1 MANNAESLSRHVP
14 WTQLL
19 PHQGLTYESTTLPAL
34 VDCPLCKNGKLRVYR
49 DFLLNGEWLYC
60 HTCSFAGDTIEFAA
74 AVWGVEVVEAV
85 ERLRREEL
93 LPYDTSEESIDL
105 DLEQI
110 IGLRVRLSEFKK
122 NSIERIARDK
132 TGGLHSLLR
141 YFKIERFVSE
151 PRWQEQGAK
160 LLWAANCRE
169 VENLFHPGSYEVRD
183 RSNRNG
189 KSSVRRGSGPG
200 SRRLFKG
207 EGWDDVL
214 VVPYYD
220 LPGRVCSLLIIGR
233 DANQEGGDVLFRPLN
248 IGGSRRD
255 KRESGVSSLL
265 NLIGKPHKD
274 FGDTLF
280 VIADPLVALW
290 LQLRH
295 LRKNS
300 DPLPIVGSVLDERFS
315 TEHVFDQLPTRQM
328 IFWGPKRDH
337 QLFRQ
342 AVAADGAVS
351 PRSTIAPKQMR
362 CQTGRMPS
370 KIVLNE
376 LAKDAVPWPDALA
389 DELSSLDDLD
399 AQNLLSGLRLAPA
412 EQERISRHDDFD
424 VWSRIDRLNLHAV
437 RRRRAFINNRA
448 IIETAGTW
456 CFEESGEQVCNGTV
470 RVERV
475 VRTDAGRTWY
485 SGWAQVHGTDFRT
498 PFVLDSDRV
507 HKHGLLPCVRDTLH
521 ADAKS
526 ERPLIFNPRIAKDS
540 LNIALQFCEPVS
552 ERGTD
557 RVGWHDDSCCFA
569 FPQFWLGLHGEGAN
583 RAMIFDTGQPAPAA
597 DWERPSSDQL
607 PKDSVP
613 ILSESAAD
621 VALLWAVAAC
631 VAEQL
636 PSGVLFEKRHPVVI
650 AGGSANAGFAVA
662 EALGCLR
669 CPGKSRRTKMT
680 ADDIVDAC
688 ERHGL
693 PALMSIR
700 TWSEAE
706 IEAMCSRRTDSII
719 INGGRHTARSLGTQG
734 RWHVIHSRERV
745 HYIRPEV
752 VNAAQQLMPQYLRH
766 VLQQSP
772 PLTSSYRGETFIQRI
787 FRDMAKWLEEVA
799 LNSAVIQRAET
810 LLTPAGSQSPLEH
823 FMELLQKF
831 VKSDDLSLTSEPV
844 PVTGSS
850 MQLHIDR
857 SNGRLWIPKDCVS
870 RVLSDENAPPI
881 DTQAVTA
888 DMRDCYAFAGEHE
901 TDEVSGWFVAL
912 DDIWSTISPQL
923 QEAEVLATA
932 SS

>member
-19 PHQGLTYESTTLPAL
+19 PHLGLTYESTSLPAM

-49 DFLLNGEWLYC
+49 DFQLNSEWLYC
-60 HTCSFAGDTIEFAA
+60 HTCRFAGDTIEFAA
-74 AVWGVEVVEAV
+74 AVWNVEVVEAV
-85 ERLRREEL
+85 ERLRRDEV
-93 LPYDTSEESIDL
+93 LPHDISEEAIDL
-105 DLEQI
+105 YLDQI
-110 IGLRVRLSEFKK
+110 IGQRERLRGFEN
-122 NSIERIARDK
+122 NSTDRIARDK

-141 YFKIERFVSE
+141 HFKIERFVSE

-160 LLWAANCRE
+160 LVWGANCRE
-169 VENLFHPGSYEVRD
+169 VEDLFHPGSYEVRD

-207 EGWDDVL
+207 EGWGDVL
-214 VVPYYD
+214 IVPYYD

-233 DANQEGGDVLFRPLN
+233 DANQENGDVLFKPLN

-295 LRKNS
+295 LRRNS

-315 TEHVFDQLPTRQM
+315 TEHVFDQLPTRRM

-342 AVAADGAVS
+342 AVTADGAVS
-351 PRSTIAPKQMR
+351 PRVITPKQMR
-362 CQTGRMPS
+362 CQSGGMPS

-376 LAKDAVPWPDALA
+376 LAKDAVPWPDALS
-389 DELSSLDDLD
+389 DELTSLDDFD
-399 AQNLLSGLRLAPA
+399 AQNLLSGLRLTPA

-424 VWSRIDRLNLHAV
+424 VGSRIDRLNLHAV
-437 RRRRAFINNRA
+437 RRRRAFMNNRA
-448 IIETAGTW
+448 IIETAETW
-456 CFEESGEQVCNGTV
+456 CFEDSGEEVCNGTV
-470 RVERV
+470 RVERL
-475 VRTDAGRTWY
+475 VRTDAGRTYY

-498 PFVLDSDRV
+498 PFVLDSERV
-507 HKHGLLPCVRDTLH
+507 HKHGLLPVVRDTLL

-526 ERPLIFNPRIAKDS
+526 EQPLIFKSSVAKDS
-540 LNIALQFCEPVS
+540 LNIALQFCEQVS
-552 ERGTD
+552 EHGTD
-557 RVGWHDDSCCFA
+557 RVGWHDESCCFA
-569 FPQFWLGLHGEGAN
+569 FPQFSLGLHGEATN
-583 RAMIFDTGQPAPAA
+583 QATIIDIGQPVPAA
-597 DWERPSSDQL
+597 DWERPFSDQL
-607 PKDSVP
+607 DKDS
-613 ILSESAAD
+613 IQMLSESAAD
-621 VALLWAVAAC
+621 VALLWAMAAC

-636 PSGVLFEKRHPVVI
+636 LSSVLFEERHPVVI
-650 AGGSANAGFAVA
+650 EGSSATAGFAAA

-669 CPGKSRRTKMT
+669 CPGKSRPTKMT

-688 ERHGL
+688 EKHSL
-693 PALMSIR
+693 PALMPIR
-700 TWSEAE
+700 SWSEAE
-706 IEAMCSRRTDSII
+706 IDAVCSRRTDSVI
-719 INGGRHTARSLGTQG
+719 INGNRHAVRSLGTQG

-752 VNAAQQLMPQYLRH
+752 VNAAQQLMPLYLRH

-787 FRDMAKWLEEVA
+787 FRDMAGWLEEVA
-799 LNSAVIQRAET
+799 FNSAVIQRAET
-810 LLTPAGSQSPLEH
+810 LLTPAGSHHPLEH

-831 VKSDDLSLTSEPV
+831 VRSGDLSLTSEPV

-850 MQLHIDR
+850 MNLHIDR
-857 SNGRLWIPKDCVS
+857 PNGRLWIPKDCVS
-870 RVLSDENAPPI
+870 QVLSDKNAPPI

-888 DMRDCYAFAGEHE
+888 DMRDCHALSGEHE
-901 TDEVSGWFVAL
+901 TDEVSGWFVAI
-912 DDIWSTISPQL
+912 DDFWSTISPQL

-932 SS
+932 TS